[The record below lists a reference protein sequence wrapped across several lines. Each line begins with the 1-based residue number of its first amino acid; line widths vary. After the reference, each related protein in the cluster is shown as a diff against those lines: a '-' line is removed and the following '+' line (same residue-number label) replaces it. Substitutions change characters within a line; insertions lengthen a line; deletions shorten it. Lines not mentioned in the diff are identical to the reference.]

1 MNTPLHLVAAAA
13 LMAAAFSA
21 AHAQSALT
29 LTCPTPAAGPATPL
43 VFATGSSA
51 GWQFKPV
58 SGTNF
63 RPRFQRRN
71 YPGTWP
77 S

>member
-1 MNTPLHLVAAAA
+1 MNIPLRLVAAAA

-51 GWQFKPV
+51 G
-58 SGTNF
+58 
-63 RPRFQRRN
+63 
-71 YPGTWP
+71 
-77 S
+77 